1 MKKTNII
8 KYTKETILG
17 LGVYERNFPKFKAG
31 DTISVTIKVQENNKE
46 RLQQFEGVVIRIKGS
61 GIATTFNVR
70 KITEGVS
77 VERIFPYYSP
87 IIEAISL
94 VKRGSV
100 RRAKIYYFR
109 ERYGKK
115 SIIERKQDKIVVK
128 KDSIKPI
135 SNAAKVEE
143 VAAL

>member
-61 GIATTFNVR
+61 GVATTFNVR

-77 VERIFPYYSP
+77 V
-87 IIEAISL
+87 
-94 VKRGSV
+94 
-100 RRAKIYYFR
+100 
-109 ERYGKK
+109 
-115 SIIERKQDKIVVK
+115 
-128 KDSIKPI
+128 
-135 SNAAKVEE
+135 
-143 VAAL
+143 